1 MKDYLNMV
9 LDFPKTI
16 NKMLPQNYFSEMVNN
31 SEKSIYDWIGQVFR
45 ILAFVFL
52 VFMLSNVIV
61 DGFKYL
67 TNVSNGFNESY
78 VEDIEFVEDDEEEE
92 MEDEG
97 EENMIDESYY
107 TITLLNPDATDDED
121 EFESRQEKIVLAE
134 EVFGRVRYE
143 DDFLEGLEDDE
154 TPDELIFNVGY
165 VGDGYESDDPGAL
178 GIIANILM
186 ILLFSYA
193 AFPLSQV
200 ISHAGNSVAKS
211 HDNMIKFLFRD
222 LVLVVI
228 RAAGYI
234 LGLVLL
240 FSAFAGVISFVFD
253 ESLFLPE
260 IPFVETFGLILLF
273 PLTAFA
279 GLLGSLLDSGAILET
294 GFVSEALSLIDT
306 PQTFTVDGWS
316 LDGLK
321 TLLTMFASVLMV
333 FVVLFV
339 ALPIWE
345 FIIGL
350 VTALI
355 KWIKGP
361 YFPHKAL

>member
-16 NKMLPQNYFSEMVNN
+16 NNMLPQNHFSELVNN

-67 TNVSNGFNESY
+67 TNGSNGFNESF
-78 VEDIEFVEDDEEEE
+78 VEDI
-92 MEDEG
+92 EDEG
-97 EENMIDESYY
+97 EEEEINNSYY
-107 TITLLNPDATDDED
+107 TITLLNPETTDDED
-121 EFESRQEKIVLAE
+121 EAESRQETFILAQETFGINFADLDEDIRKDMAAGDEVE
-134 EVFGRVRYE
+134 EW
-143 DDFLEGLEDDE
+143 
-154 TPDELIFNVGY
+154 IFNVGF
-165 VGDGYESDDPGAL
+165 VEDGAESDDPGTL

-234 LGLVLL
+234 LGLILL

-253 ESLFLPE
+253 ESLFVPE
-260 IPFVETFGLILLF
+260 IPFVETLGLILLI
-273 PLTAFA
+273 PLTALDS
-279 GLLGSLLDSGAILET
+279 LLGILLDDGAVLGI

-306 PQTFTVDGWS
+306 PQTFAVDSWS

>member
-16 NKMLPQNYFSEMVNN
+16 NNMLPQNHFSELVNN

-67 TNVSNGFNESY
+67 TNGSNGFNESF
-78 VEDIEFVEDDEEEE
+78 VEDI
-92 MEDEG
+92 EDEG
-97 EENMIDESYY
+97 EEEEVNNSYY
-107 TITLLNPDATDDED
+107 TITLLNPETTDDKD
-121 EFESRQEKIVLAE
+121 EEESRRETISLAQQTFGYFQMDE
-134 EVFGRVRYE
+134 DIQKDIASGDEVE
-143 DDFLEGLEDDE
+143 
-154 TPDELIFNVGY
+154 ELIFNVGF
-165 VGDGYESDDPGAL
+165 VEGGAESDDPGTL

-234 LGLVLL
+234 LGLILL

-253 ESLFLPE
+253 ESLFVPQ
-260 IPFVETFGLILLF
+260 IPFAETLGQILLIPLTVLDGLI
-273 PLTAFA
+273 
-279 GLLGSLLDSGAILET
+279 GILLDDGAVLGI

-306 PQTFTVDGWS
+306 PQTFAVESWS

>member
-16 NKMLPQNYFSEMVNN
+16 NNMLPQNHFSELVNN

-67 TNVSNGFNESY
+67 TNGSNGFNESF
-78 VEDIEFVEDDEEEE
+78 VEDI
-92 MEDEG
+92 EDEG
-97 EENMIDESYY
+97 EEEEINKSYY
-107 TITLLNPDATDDED
+107 TITLLNPETTDDED
-121 EFESRQEKIVLAE
+121 EEESRNETIYLASQTFDYFQIDE
-134 EVFGRVRYE
+134 EMQKDIAAG
-143 DDFLEGLEDDE
+143 DDVE
-154 TPDELIFNVGY
+154 ELIFNVGF
-165 VGDGYESDDPGAL
+165 VEDGAESDDPGTL

-234 LGLVLL
+234 LGLILL

-253 ESLFLPE
+253 ESLFVPE
-260 IPFVETFGLILLF
+260 IPFAETLGLILLI
-273 PLTAFA
+273 PLTALDA
-279 GLLGSLLDSGAILET
+279 LLGILLDDGAVLGI

-306 PQTFTVDGWS
+306 PQTFAVESWS

>member
-1 MKDYLNMV
+1 MKDYLNKV

-16 NKMLPQNYFSEMVNN
+16 NKMLPQNHFSEMVNN

-67 TNVSNGFNESY
+67 TNGSNGFNESF
-78 VEDIEFVEDDEEEE
+78 VEDI
-92 MEDEG
+92 EDEG
-97 EENMIDESYY
+97 EEEEVNNSYY
-107 TITLLNPDATDDED
+107 TITLLNPETTDDED
-121 EFESRQEKIVLAE
+121 EEESRNETIYLASQTFDYFQIDE
-134 EVFGRVRYE
+134 EMQKDIAAG
-143 DDFLEGLEDDE
+143 DDVE
-154 TPDELIFNVGY
+154 ELIFNVGF
-165 VGDGYESDDPGAL
+165 VEDGAESDDPGTL

-253 ESLFLPE
+253 ESLFVPE
-260 IPFVETFGLILLF
+260 IPFAETLGLILLI
-273 PLTAFA
+273 PLTALD
-279 GLLGSLLDSGAILET
+279 GLLGILLDDGAVLGI

-306 PQTFTVDGWS
+306 PQTFAVDSWS

>member
-16 NKMLPQNYFSEMVNN
+16 NKMLPQNHFSEMVNN

-67 TNVSNGFNESY
+67 TNGSNGFNESF
-78 VEDIEFVEDDEEEE
+78 VEDI
-92 MEDEG
+92 EDEG
-97 EENMIDESYY
+97 EEEEINNSYY
-107 TITLLNPDATDDED
+107 TITLLNPETTDDED
-121 EFESRQEKIVLAE
+121 EIESRQETFNLAQE
-134 EVFGRVRYE
+134 TFGIGFADLDE
-143 DDFLEGLEDDE
+143 DIRKDIAAGDDVE
-154 TPDELIFNVGY
+154 ELIFNVGF
-165 VGDGYESDDPGAL
+165 VEDGAESDDPGAL

-253 ESLFLPE
+253 ESLFVPQV
-260 IPFVETFGLILLF
+260 PFVETLGLILLI
-273 PLTAFA
+273 PLTALD
-279 GLLGSLLDSGAILET
+279 GLLGILLDDGAVLGI

-306 PQTFTVDGWS
+306 PKTFAVDSWS

-350 VTALI
+350 VTSLI

>member
-1 MKDYLNMV
+1 MKDYLNKV

-16 NKMLPQNYFSEMVNN
+16 NKMLPQNHFSEMVNN

-67 TNVSNGFNESY
+67 TNGSNGFNESF
-78 VEDIEFVEDDEEEE
+78 VEDI
-92 MEDEG
+92 EDEG
-97 EENMIDESYY
+97 EEEEVNNSYY
-107 TITLLNPDATDDED
+107 TITLLNPETTDDED
-121 EFESRQEKIVLAE
+121 EEESRNETIYLASQTFDYFQIDE
-134 EVFGRVRYE
+134 EMQKDIAAG
-143 DDFLEGLEDDE
+143 DDVE
-154 TPDELIFNVGY
+154 ELIFNVGF
-165 VGDGYESDDPGAL
+165 VEDGAESDDPGTL

-253 ESLFLPE
+253 ESLFVPQV
-260 IPFVETFGLILLF
+260 PFVETFGLILLI
-273 PLTAFA
+273 PLTALD
-279 GLLGSLLDSGAILET
+279 GLLGILLDDGAVLGI

-306 PQTFTVDGWS
+306 PQTFAVDSWS

>member
-16 NKMLPQNYFSEMVNN
+16 NNMLPQNHFSELVNN

-67 TNVSNGFNESY
+67 TNGSNGFNESF
-78 VEDIEFVEDDEEEE
+78 VEDI
-92 MEDEG
+92 EDEG
-97 EENMIDESYY
+97 EEEEVNNSYY
-107 TITLLNPDATDDED
+107 TITLLNPETTDDKD
-121 EFESRQEKIVLAE
+121 EEESRRETISLAQQTFGYFQMDE
-134 EVFGRVRYE
+134 DIQKDIASGDEVE
-143 DDFLEGLEDDE
+143 
-154 TPDELIFNVGY
+154 ELIFNVGF
-165 VGDGYESDDPGAL
+165 VEGGAESDDPGTL

-222 LVLVVI
+222 LVLIVI

-234 LGLVLL
+234 LGLILL

-253 ESLFLPE
+253 ESLFVPQV
-260 IPFVETFGLILLF
+260 PFVETLGLILLI
-273 PLTAFA
+273 PLTALD
-279 GLLGSLLDSGAILET
+279 GLLGILLDDGAVLGI

-306 PQTFTVDGWS
+306 PQTFAVESWS